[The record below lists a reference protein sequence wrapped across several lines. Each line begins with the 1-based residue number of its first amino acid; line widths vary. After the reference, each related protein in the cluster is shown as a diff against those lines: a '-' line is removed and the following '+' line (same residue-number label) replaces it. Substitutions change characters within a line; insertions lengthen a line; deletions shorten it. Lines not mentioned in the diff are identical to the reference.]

1 MKMLPALV
9 FALLLALVS
18 GRAVADE
25 PFFFIQLSDP
35 QMGMFSDNRDFAQDA
50 ANFEF
55 AVTAINRLRPAFVVI
70 TGDLVNKSGDA
81 AQIAEYRRIAAKVD
95 AAIPV
100 YHIAG
105 NHDVGNVPSSMGVA
119 NYVKIF
125 GPDHYAFKHQGLV
138 GLALNS
144 SVIHTPQYA
153 TEELAAQE
161 RWLRAELGKAKADG
175 ARHIVVFQ
183 HHPWF
188 LANAT
193 EPDQYFNIP
202 LARRGSYLALFREFG
217 VRYLFCGHYHRN
229 AEGRDGEIQNI
240 TTGPV
245 GKPLGGAKSGLRVAI
260 VRDEMIE
267 HRYYELGELPVKIE
281 LVPPAAKPAASK
293 K

>member
-1 MKMLPALV
+1 MKKLTTLLFVVLCALAPLR
-9 FALLLALVS
+9 ALA
-18 GRAVADE
+18 AE
-25 PFFFIQLSDP
+25 PFFFVQLSDP

-70 TGDLVNKSGDA
+70 TGDLVNKSGDV
-81 AQIAEYRRIAAKVD
+81 AQIAEYLRITKKID
-95 AAIPV
+95 TAIPV
-100 YHIAG
+100 YSIPG

-125 GPDHYAFKHQGLV
+125 GPDHYVFKHQGFV
-138 GLALNS
+138 GVALNS
-144 SVIHTPQYA
+144 TVIHTPQYA

-161 RWLRAELGKAKADG
+161 SWLRAELAKAKSGG

-188 LANAT
+188 LASAT

-202 LARRGSYLALFREFG
+202 LVRRTSYLALFRESG
-217 VRYLFCGHYHRN
+217 VRYLFSGHYHRN
-229 AEGRDGEIQNI
+229 AEGHDGVLVNI
-240 TTGPV
+240 ITGPV

-260 VRDEMIE
+260 VRDDVIE
-267 HRYYELGELPVKIE
+267 HRYYELGDLPVKIE
-281 LVPPAAKPAASK
+281 LAPPASKPAAGK
-293 K
+293 N